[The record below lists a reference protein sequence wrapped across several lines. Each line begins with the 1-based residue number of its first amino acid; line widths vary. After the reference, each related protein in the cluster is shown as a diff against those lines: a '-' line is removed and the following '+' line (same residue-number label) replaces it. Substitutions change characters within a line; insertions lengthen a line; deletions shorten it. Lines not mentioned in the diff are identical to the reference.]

1 MGCSSGK
8 EKIHIRQLKLKST
21 GIPSVDNFIDETE
34 DVIERFAKLTD
45 DIEKKRLKLDTLTGF
60 PKDSGLKKSVI
71 GILLLMFAAAN
82 GDKSKV

>member
-8 EKIHIRQLKLKST
+8 EKIHIRQLKLTAT
-21 GIPSVDNFIDETE
+21 GIPSVDKFVGETE

-45 DIEKKRLKLDTLTGF
+45 DIEKKRLRLDTLTGF
-60 PKDSGLKKSVI
+60 PKDSGLKKSVT

-82 GDKSKV
+82 GDLSKI